1 MCYRN
6 KRRYKKG
13 IKDEIIAIE
22 ILDVSKKFKI
32 NELFRLKIEKPSLA
46 LA

>member
-1 MCYRN
+1 MVLQKE
-6 KRRYKKG
+6 KREEG

-32 NELFRLKIEKPSLA
+32 NELFRLEIEKPPLA

>member
-1 MCYRN
+1 MLQKN
-6 KRRYKKG
+6 
-13 IKDEIIAIE
+13 EIIAIE

-32 NELFRLKIEKPSLA
+32 NELFKFKIEKHSLA